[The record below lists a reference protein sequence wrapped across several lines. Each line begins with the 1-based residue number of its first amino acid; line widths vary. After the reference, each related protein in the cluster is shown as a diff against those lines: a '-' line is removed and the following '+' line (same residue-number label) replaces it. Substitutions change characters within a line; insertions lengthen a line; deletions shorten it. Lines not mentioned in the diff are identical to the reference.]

1 MDNNKN
7 NNLDSVTRS
16 YINGEITFQ
25 QYEALVE
32 DYHIQSGIIAA
43 ASSLSNKLD
52 SNYSSASTS
61 APIYISSE
69 VEILNQSLQGD
80 FNISSS
86 CSDLST
92 LTPFSYTSSSKRKER
107 KRTSSN
113 NSLNKYSQQ
122 TPVKKKIKTGEKKIK
137 DRFLSMK
144 NIIKDNDNLEE
155 YDLDDDYE
163 DDEFDFDNDNI
174 DDENQLEKNNN
185 NKNEVNDDND
195 DDDEDDNDDDDEE
208 NDEDSDDEFDDARK
222 WQDFDIETLNFDKFI
237 KDHQTSNKKEDDN
250 LKDSFGNN
258 RKKDTNQQI
267 QSSKRRL
274 DNDVV
279 DPVELKAKRRRN
291 RVLPI
296 EIQGLMGEANLAYAR
311 GDTNRAIDVCVD
323 VIRYAPKASEPY
335 QLLSLLYSE
344 MGQNDKALRVGLI
357 AAQLNKD
364 PDEWIQ
370 LISQALIE
378 GDPDLVLFCYN
389 K

>member
-1 MDNNKN
+1 MDINKH

-25 QYEALVE
+25 QYETIVE
-32 DYHIQSGIIAA
+32 DYHIQNGIIAA
-43 ASSLSNKLD
+43 ASSLGNKLEAN
-52 SNYSSASTS
+52 SSSASTS
-61 APIYISSE
+61 APVYLTSE
-69 VEILNQSLQGD
+69 VEILNQSLQSEY
-80 FNISSS
+80 NISSS

-92 LTPFSYTSSSKRKER
+92 LTPFSYTNSSRRKER

-113 NSLNKYSQQ
+113 NSMIKLSRKT
-122 TPVKKKIKTGEKKIK
+122 TPAKKIKTGEKKIK

-144 NIIKDNDNLEE
+144 NIIKDTDNLE
-155 YDLDDDYE
+155 DQDIDDDYDE
-163 DDEFDFDNDNI
+163 DDEFNYDNDNI
-174 DDENQLEKNNN
+174 DDQTNLETNID
-185 NKNEVNDDND
+185 KNEKDKDDN
-195 DDDEDDNDDDDEE
+195 EEEDDEE
-208 NDEDSDDEFDDARK
+208 NEDSDDSEDSEDDEFDDARK

-237 KDHQTSNKKEDDN
+237 KDHQTSSNKDDN
-250 LKDSFGNN
+250 LKETFDNN
-258 RKKDTNQQI
+258 KKKDINQHE
-267 QSSKRRL
+267 QSSKRKSGK
-274 DNDVV
+274 DSV

-311 GDTNRAIDVCVD
+311 GDTNRAIDVCID

>member
-1 MDNNKN
+1 MDINKN

-32 DYHIQSGIIAA
+32 DYHIQNGIIAA
-43 ASSLSNKLD
+43 ATSLSNKLD
-52 SNYSSASTS
+52 ANTSSVSAS

-69 VEILNQSLQGD
+69 VEILNQSSEH
-80 FNISSS
+80 NISSS

-92 LTPFSYTSSSKRKER
+92 LTPFSYTSSKRKER

-113 NSLNKYSQQ
+113 NSLSKQ
-122 TPVKKKIKTGEKKIK
+122 THQTSPAKKIKSSEKKIK

-144 NIIKDNDNLEE
+144 NIIKDTDNVEDNDL
-155 YDLDDDYE
+155 YDDFE
-163 DDEFDFDNDNI
+163 DDEFDYDNDNI
-174 DDENQLEKNNN
+174 DDESQIEKNN
-185 NKNEVNDDND
+185 KNDTED
-195 DDDEDDNDDDDEE
+195 DDADEE
-208 NDEDSDDEFDDARK
+208 NDEDDDDSDDEFDDAGK

-237 KDHQTSNKKEDDN
+237 KDHQTSSNKDGNNQKDSYGNNNKK
-250 LKDSFGNN
+250 KDL
-258 RKKDTNQQI
+258 NQMQT
-267 QSSKRRL
+267 SKRKL
-274 DNDVV
+274 DKDVV
-279 DPVELKAKRRRN
+279 DPMELKAKRRRN